1 MATTFKLA
9 KCSEIMDRLSLLPDE
24 ILSENILSHLPT
36 KEAVRTSTL
45 AHRWRFLWSCI
56 PGLDLDFN
64 SSEKVAACSH
74 HSRKEIFRKGGK
86 AASDYVKWVDQ
97 VVRTCSR
104 SSTALRHFCI
114 CFRLDKSFSHEI
126 DSWRI
131 FSLGKGV
138 EVLELDF
145 CVEEYMDDGP
155 RYALPSIQ
163 PHLFPKLR
171 LLKSLYLGGLSINN
185 DSLERLLLECQFL
198 ERLQLRSVTSLTEV
212 HNWLPHLPDLSGLKH
227 LKLTLDGLDWTNEQI
242 RRAQNLHGM
251 ASLIKAAP
259 RVQRLTL
266 MLVLQLHPELN
277 IREEEF
283 ANLNLQFLRVI
294 EIVGFNGREVESELA
309 VQSSKGAPSLEKL
322 IIDLR
327 YPPLRGRISGEYGC
341 CSGSKIEEWRRSAL
355 EIKQRLPSKVELVI
369 I

>member
-212 HNWLPHLPDLSGLKH
+212 SITGLVSRVKYIDIFRCRTLQSIIISARTPDLLS
-227 LKLTLDGLDWTNEQI
+227 LTYPDLDVETIHIE
-242 RRAQNLHGM
+242 H
-251 ASLIKAAP
+251 AP
-259 RVQRLTL
+259 R
-266 MLVLQLHPELN
+266 LVDIH
-277 IREEEF
+277 
-283 ANLNLQFLRVI
+283 
-294 EIVGFNGREVESELA
+294 
-309 VQSSKGAPSLEKL
+309 QSSYARVGPFRSPFSPTLPLCCPAPV
-322 IIDLR
+322 
-327 YPPLRGRISGEYGC
+327 
-341 CSGSKIEEWRRSAL
+341 
-355 EIKQRLPSKVELVI
+355 PSPKHAVMAHGT
-369 I
+369 